1 MKGATKTQKRTFASQ
16 TFSFHPY
23 EENYPE
29 VIEICAAS
37 GRKPAE
43 ELRDLLDEALRARR
57 ASTNGGDGAGASLPP
72 RNPSGTEEMAE
83 LTELLRQALQKSG
96 TQTDMIQRL
105 ARHLREQYGLL
116 LETLAGAY
124 GARQLVWK
132 YVAEGA
138 LREEGLAPE
147 EIKQRLA
154 EELKAAN
161 AERDMAADMLEQA
174 IGSLTP
180 QV

>member
-1 MKGATKTQKRTFASQ
+1 MKAATRKRAVAPQ

-29 VIEICAAS
+29 VMDICEAS

-57 ASTNGGDGAGASLPP
+57 AGTNRGDGAGASPP
-72 RNPSGTEEMAE
+72 PGTEEMAE
-83 LTELLRQALQKSG
+83 LAGLLRQVLQKSG
-96 TQTDMIQRL
+96 SQTDMIQGL

-124 GARQLVWK
+124 GARHLVWK

-147 EIKQRLA
+147 EIRQRLA

-161 AERDMAADMLEQA
+161 AERDTAADMLEQA
-174 IGSLTP
+174 IGNLDP

>member
-1 MKGATKTQKRTFASQ
+1 MKAATRKRPVAPQ
-16 TFSFHPY
+16 TFSFHPF

-29 VIEICAAS
+29 VMDICEAS

-57 ASTNGGDGAGASLPP
+57 AGTNGDGAGASPP
-72 RNPSGTEEMAE
+72 AEPPGAEEMAE
-83 LTELLRQALQKSG
+83 LARLLRQVLRKSG
-96 TQTDMIQRL
+96 SQTDMIQGL

-124 GARQLVWK
+124 GARHLVWK

-147 EIKQRLA
+147 EIRRRLA

-161 AERDMAADMLEQA
+161 AERDAAAD
-174 IGSLTP
+174 
-180 QV
+180 